1 MVRERDYALVFSL
14 GEVRKVISEPG
25 LYSAPPP
32 FQNVVTLDKRI
43 LTIETNDAERIQTS
57 EKKNLLI
64 DSYVKWRIADPRL
77 YYVTFG
83 GNERA
88 AQERLQAQIRDAL
101 NASVNVRTVRDVVSS
116 ERDKVMAE
124 ILTNVAKR
132 AEPLGVQVVDVR
144 LRRIEFAPEISESV
158 YRRMEAERTA
168 WPTSCARS
176 ARPRARRS
184 APKPTASAR
193 SSWPAYAKAQSVM
206 GEGDAAAASIYA
218 QAYGKNPQFYTYY
231 KSLEAYRASFSKPG
245 DVLVVDPSSSFF
257 QFMKDPGAALAPV
270 TVPASKP
277 HGPGQKPLA
286 RQGLLLCGPRR
297 SGRESG
303 RLELGPGR
311 LARVAEPCTIPRK
324 LENIAAAE
332 RAYAPQP
339 LFVWATPTHHRRSSG
354 NTHG

>member
-1 MVRERDYALVFSL
+1 MQRLMPILVGLLVILAVLSSCVFVVRERDYALVFSL

-25 LYSAPPP
+25 LYFKAPPP

-43 LTIETNDAERIQTS
+43 LTIESSDAERIQTS

-101 NASVNVRTVRDVVSS
+101 NAAVNVRTVKDVVSA

-158 YRRMEAERTA
+158 YRRMEAERTRVA
-168 WPTSCARS
+168 NELRS
-176 ARPRARRS
+176 IGAAESEKIRAEADRQREVIV
-184 APKPTASAR
+184 AQ
-193 SSWPAYAKAQSVM
+193 AYARAQGIM
-206 GEGDAAAASIYA
+206 GEGDAQAGSIYA
-218 QAYGKNPQFYTYY
+218 QAFGRNTEFYTYY
-231 KSLEAYRASFSKPG
+231 KSLEAYRAAFGKTG
-245 DVLVVDPSSSFF
+245 DVLVVDPTSEFF
-257 QFMKDPGAALAPV
+257 QFFKNPGKGAAGAPA
-270 TVPASKP
+270 PA
-277 HGPGQKPLA
+277 
-286 RQGLLLCGPRR
+286 
-297 SGRESG
+297 
-303 RLELGPGR
+303 
-311 LARVAEPCTIPRK
+311 
-324 LENIAAAE
+324 N
-332 RAYAPQP
+332 
-339 LFVWATPTHHRRSSG
+339 
-354 NTHG
+354 